1 VGCDKTLLPNGVSSK
16 RTDDIRWFINYQH
29 AVSLSGDAG
38 SVTEKELSSVTSTPP
53 TMANP
58 SQVVL
63 TYDGSYD
70 YPYGTTMENNASS
83 WLIYNP
89 DDPTATRNKFSVKFN
104 KTSTGWSGAHETNV
118 TTKDPSTVTTNRR
131 TRW

>member
-1 VGCDKTLLPNGVSSK
+1 MLV
-16 RTDDIRWFINYQH
+16 
-29 AVSLSGDAG
+29 
-38 SVTEKELSSVTSTPP
+38 VTEKELSSVTSTPP
-53 TMANP
+53 TTANP

-104 KTSTGWSGAHETNV
+104 KTSTGWSGAHETNT